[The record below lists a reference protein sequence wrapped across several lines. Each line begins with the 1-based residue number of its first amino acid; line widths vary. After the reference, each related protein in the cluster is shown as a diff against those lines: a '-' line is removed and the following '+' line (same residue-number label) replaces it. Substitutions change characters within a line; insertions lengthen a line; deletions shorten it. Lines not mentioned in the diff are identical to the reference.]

1 MLELPLKRGEEY
13 RRATDPKAG
22 VAHYRAHEKENLLGD
37 DWWVATTD
45 GATRDKGTVIVGSES
60 KRLTLSES
68 HKSAW
73 ALLNRMKKGLTVQPG
88 AKYRLSWFVKVD
100 LEPRQ
105 VGAGAAVKIN
115 LDGPGKWR
123 KGWIFPKRLAYH
135 SGKVDWILQSTEFT
149 VPKDAPEGTR
159 CSVMPFVRY
168 CVGNAWFD
176 GLLLEK
182 LQ

>member
-1 MLELPLKRGEEY
+1 M
-13 RRATDPKAG
+13 
-22 VAHYRAHEKENLLGD
+22 
-37 DWWVATTD
+37 
-45 GATRDKGTVIVGSES
+45 
-60 KRLTLSES
+60 
-68 HKSAW
+68 
-73 ALLNRMKKGLTVQPG
+73 
-88 AKYRLSWFVKVD
+88 KVD
-100 LEPRQ
+100 PEPRQ
-105 VGAGAAVKIN
+105 VGAGAAVTIN

-123 KGWIFPKRLAYH
+123 KSWIFPKRLAYH

-176 GLLLEK
+176 GILLEK